1 MKCSIVL
8 YTILSLL
15 CFFSCAP
22 KTEQEN
28 KSGNQY
34 RDQLEIISTLLQ
46 DSAFAVSIA
55 RAQDSAYAVSQKQP
69 IPAFPNQDSM
79 LSKSL
84 KEEKI
89 ATNVAAFYAVE
100 CAISA
105 LIGEK
110 GGTPVQWLK
119 KIVEKKTD
127 SADVLLLNRFANA
140 AWKAGQPFR
149 SLSRIKRDNF
159 IVANFLSAAETKK
172 DYDQVLAAAG
182 LMLDSL
188 KILEGSP
195 KEIQRDKIKLLLQ
208 SKQFALE
215 MARHME
221 AAYYKAG
228 NKTVPQFLSA
238 SDDTAMIRKSAFE
251 EKVATNL
258 AGFYGLECGLSYFA
272 TRNKNPSALLQS
284 IIENTIDTKDKT
296 LLERFA
302 NATWK
307 ASQPFRSL
315 DRITRENFIPFP
327 LLSAEEVEKDWVQ
340 VQTAATVVKKALD
353 QRKN

>member
-8 YTILSLL
+8 YTILPLV

-28 KSGNQY
+28 KSDN
-34 RDQLEIISTLLQ
+34 RSKDQLESISALLQ
-46 DSAFAVSIA
+46 DAAFAVSIA
-55 RAQDSAYAVSQKQP
+55 RAQDSAYAASQKQS
-69 IPAFPNQDSM
+69 IPAFPDQDSM

-100 CAISA
+100 CGISA

-110 GGTPVQWLK
+110 GGTPVEWLK
-119 KIVEKKTD
+119 KIVAKTTD
-127 SADVLLLNRFANA
+127 SGDVLLLNRFANA
-140 AWKAGQPFR
+140 TWKAGQPFR

-159 IVANFLSAAETKK
+159 IAANFLSAAETKK

-188 KILEGSP
+188 QALEGSL
-195 KEIQRDKIKLLLQ
+195 KEIQRDKMKQLLQ
-208 SKQFALE
+208 SKQFAIE

-221 AAYYKAG
+221 AAYYKAD
-228 NKTVPQFLSA
+228 NKAVPEFLSA
-238 SDDTAMIRKSAFE
+238 SDDTAIIKKSAFE

-258 AGFYGLECGLSYFA
+258 AGFYALECGLSYFA
-272 TRNKNPSALLQS
+272 TQNKDPLVVLQS
-284 IIENTIDTKDKT
+284 IIDNTIHTKDKT

-315 DRITRENFIPFP
+315 GRITRDNFIPFP

-340 VQTAATVVKKALD
+340 LQTAAAVVKKALD
-353 QRKN
+353 EKKN